1 MAKAGRNKWII
12 GLILLVIVLIAFA
25 AYKSRSKPRGIVI
38 KTEEVAVRTIMEE
51 VSASGKV
58 FPEKE
63 VSISSDISGEIVEL
77 FVVEGD
83 TVKAGQLLGRIDA
96 DTYQAQVE
104 RSQASVSNARA
115 QVANNQAGIA
125 RAEAQLKQS
134 EAQRDQIQA
143 QVTNTRAIH
152 QRNKD
157 LFDDGI
163 ISQADFD
170 NSLSNLDG
178 LEANLQAAEATI
190 SSNRANLDA
199 ARQSVKAA
207 EFNVQSA
214 QATLGE
220 VNTSLRRTNIV
231 APMDGIISRLV
242 VEQGE
247 RVVGTL
253 QMAGTEM
260 MRIANLSAIEVQVDV
275 SENDVLRVNVGDK
288 AKIEVDAYIDKKFT
302 GYVTEIANSATNSTA
317 ATLTT
322 DQVTNFVVKIR
333 IDPESYED
341 MMATTRRFPFR
352 PGMSASV
359 DINTRTE
366 TDILTVPIQAV
377 TTRDLNQVGKKKR
390 RKQKT
395 TEGNARKVSNE
406 EENIQEV
413 VFVME
418 ADTARIIP
426 VKTGIQDDKYIQI
439 RDGVTEG
446 MEIISGPYSAVS
458 QKLEQ
463 GEKVRKE
470 EE

>member
-12 GLILLVIVLIAFA
+12 LLVIFILLLIAFA
-25 AYKSRSKPRGIVI
+25 AYKSRSKPRGIEVT
-38 KTEEVAVRTIMEE
+38 TEEVSKRTIREE

-115 QVANNQAGIA
+115 QVANNEAGIA

-134 EAQRDQIQA
+134 EAQRDQTQA
-143 QVTNTRAIH
+143 QLTNTRGIH
-152 QRNKD
+152 ERNKG

-163 ISQADFD
+163 ISKADFD
-170 NSLSNLDG
+170 NSLSTLDG
-178 LEANLQAAEATI
+178 LEANLKAAEATI

-275 SENDVLRVNVGDK
+275 SENDVLRVNIGDK

-333 IDPESYED
+333 INPESYQD
-341 MMATTRRFPFR
+341 MMVQTKRFPFR

-366 TDILTVPIQAV
+366 ADVLAVPIQAV
-377 TTRDLNQVGKKKR
+377 TTRDLNQIGKKKR
-390 RKQKT
+390 RKKKT
-395 TEGNARKVSNE
+395 EEGKAKKVANE

-413 VFVME
+413 IFVME

-439 RDGVTEG
+439 LDGVTDE
-446 MEIISGPYSAVS
+446 MDIISGPYSAVS

-463 GEKVRKE
+463 GKKIRKE
-470 EE
+470 E